1 MKRNRSLSLLLLC
14 ALVLALLAGCGGSA
28 ASGGKDSYTE
38 VEAEEAYDAGMTS
51 TENTAAP
58 ASPASGDG
66 EGSGDPLP
74 GGLKLVYTGSVTI
87 DSTDYDA
94 TVADVRKLIADYGCL
109 VEQANESDY
118 DRTWRD
124 AASSVREH
132 TWTLRVPS
140 EKFSALLESFGTVH
154 GHVSDKNQS
163 ARDMTK
169 QYRDNESRI
178 ASLKAQE
185 TRLLAFMDQA
195 ASISELMEVEDRLS
209 EVRYELEQLQNDNN
223 TIDPHRPG
231 QRGGGLQRRRPLLP
245 PAGGPGLVHLGDG
258 LRPGG
263 PGDRHRRD
271 LAPALAGH
279 RRGGGPHPLPHP
291 EQAGR
296 PPGDTPGG
304 QAAEG
309 RGAPPPADDGAE
321 PPARRP
327 GHQAPITKPSLP
339 GNAPGVLRGRRGRF
353 LSCPVFLRGV
363 IPSAR
368 TPARR
373 TGRGRAGGGRR

>member
-14 ALVLALLAGCGGSA
+14 ALVLALLAGCGGRA

-38 VEAEEAYDAGMTS
+38 TEAEEAYDAGMTS

-66 EGSGDPLP
+66 EGSGAPLP

-124 AASSVREH
+124 SASSVREH

-223 TIDPHRPG
+223 TIDQMANWSTLTVRVSEV
-231 QRGGGLQRRRPLLP
+231 
-245 PAGGPGLVHLGDG
+245 AAYSGDG
-258 LRPGG
+258 LSFPQRVAQAWSTSGTGFVRAVQGIVIAVIWLLPWLVIAGVVVLILYLT
-263 PGDRHRRD
+263 RNKRAVRREARREAKR
-271 LAPALAGH
+271 LKAEAL
-279 RRGGGPHPLPHP
+279 RRKRMM
-291 EQAGR
+291 EQS
-296 PPGDTPGG
+296 
-304 QAAEG
+304 
-309 RGAPPPADDGAE
+309 PPPADQGT
-321 PPARRP
+321 RP
-327 GHQAPITKPSLP
+327 Q
-339 GNAPGVLRGRRGRF
+339 
-353 LSCPVFLRGV
+353 
-363 IPSAR
+363 
-368 TPARR
+368 
-373 TGRGRAGGGRR
+373 